1 MFGMVNY
8 ISSSMGECVGFC
20 SNRGYRKRQNEKRY
34 IPFRILVA
42 DDNSSWRKALRGLL
56 ELSYDWIVFEASN
69 GYDAVHKAQ
78 LIHPDVVI
86 LDFLMPVLNGLQ
98 AARELKRITP
108 DLPVL
113 IVTLD
118 KTHILELAA
127 EEAGVF
133 AVLSKAECGIL
144 PTLLQRQMLAR
155 TA

>member
-8 ISSSMGECVGFC
+8 ILSSMGKYLGFC
-20 SNRGYRKRQNEKRY
+20 SNRGYRKQQNEKRCM
-34 IPFRILVA
+34 PFRILVA
-42 DDNSSWRKALRGLL
+42 DDNSSWRKALRGFL
-56 ELSYDWIVFEASN
+56 ELNYDWIVFEASN

-86 LDFLMPVLNGLQ
+86 LDFLMPVLNGLE
-98 AARELKRITP
+98 AARKLKHITP
-108 DLPVL
+108 DLPIL

-144 PTLLQRQMLAR
+144 PTLLHRRMLAR
-155 TA
+155 AA